1 MGFSTNFEKRL
12 STSFLKWPVRQVRF
26 DVWKAPWGLYSP
38 HDKIEKKT
46 LIQQQSGNFSWRP
59 RAQIEQLAWPVAER
73 QIGHR
78 KSCLVLSARS
88 TDVPVLLLNQPLITS
103 QLQVLRNIVWIVTR
117 LTTIE
122 RVVLHMTAKI
132 NRRFCSLVSN
142 ACLSQLELTS
152 PS

>member
-1 MGFSTNFEKRL
+1 MVQIHRRDGFWHKFRETTEHFIFKMTGPAGQVWRL
-12 STSFLKWPVRQVRF
+12 ESALRF
-26 DVWKAPWGLYSP
+26 IFTTWQNRK
-38 HDKIEKKT
+38 KKT

-122 RVVLHMTAKI
+122 RVVLHMTARI
-132 NRRFCSLVSN
+132 NRRFCSLISN
-142 ACLSQLELTS
+142 ACLS
-152 PS
+152 